1 MFGRHVLLLILGWST
16 CEKESAVTGQGGH
29 QCKQSCA
36 LLTDGI
42 TKHHIQKPLA
52 HYCSVKSFAWLMGHS
67 HILEKEVEK

>member
-1 MFGRHVLLLILGWST
+1 MKKNPQLPGR
-16 CEKESAVTGQGGH
+16 GGH
-29 QCKQSCA
+29 QRKQSCA